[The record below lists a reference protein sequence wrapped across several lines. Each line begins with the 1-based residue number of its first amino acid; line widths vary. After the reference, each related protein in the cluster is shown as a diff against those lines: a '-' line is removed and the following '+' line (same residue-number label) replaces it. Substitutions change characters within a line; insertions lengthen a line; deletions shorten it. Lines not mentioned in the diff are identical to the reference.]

1 MDLAIWLLPL
11 VAILAILVGYLG
23 HKITTVRT
31 IGDAET
37 RASRIVEDA
46 RRAAADASR
55 EVESKARE
63 AEAKIKAAE
72 LEAKEV
78 ALRARAEL
86 EQDTRARQKEIQEI
100 ERRVVHQEEQLSR
113 RIDQLDRREAD
124 FDKRDRQSAE
134 RERKMAETEGRL
146 ANALEEHRRKL
157 ESVAGLT
164 AEEAKR
170 QLMAQI
176 EVDARREAQLLCM
189 RLEEEAR
196 ETAQLKAKEV
206 LATTIQRL
214 APDYTVETAVSI
226 VDLPSDDMKGRI
238 IGREGRNIRALE
250 LHTGVDLI
258 VDDTPEAVLISAYDP
273 YRREIARLALQKL
286 IADGRIHP
294 ARIEEVVEKVKKE
307 MEQHLKEEGEK
318 ACFEV
323 GVHGLHP
330 ELVKLVGRMKF
341 RTSYGQNCLQHSKE
355 VAWLCGMMAAEI
367 KADVKLAKRMGL
379 LHDIG
384 KALTHEQEGSHP
396 ELSLQVLTKYNES
409 PAVINAALCGHE
421 NVEPETIEAVLV
433 EAADGISAARP
444 GARRDVLESYIKRL
458 AKLEEIALSY
468 KGVEMCYA
476 IQAGRELRIMTK
488 SEQVSDLDAYQL
500 AKDISKRI
508 EAEMQYPGHIKVVVI
523 RETRAVEVARVAMTR
538 PVTVLCVGDVFGES
552 GRRCVQALL
561 PRLRKQHE
569 VDVAVVNVENAAAG
583 FGVTPL
589 IARTFLEQ
597 GVDVMTSGNHIW
609 DRKEI
614 IEYIVKENLLLRP
627 ANYPSGTPGVGSA
640 TVKAGPH
647 KVAVL
652 NLMGRV
658 FLPNLDCP
666 FRKADEEVARLRE
679 ETPLVVVDMHCE
691 ATSESQAMGWYLD
704 GRVSAVVGT
713 HRHVQ
718 TADERVLPRARPSSR
733 TSA

>member
-1 MDLAIWLLPL
+1 MDLVIWLLPL
-11 VAILAILVGYLG
+11 VAILAFLVGYLG
-23 HKITTVRT
+23 HKISTVRT
-31 IGDAET
+31 IGDADVQ
-37 RASRIVEDA
+37 AKRILDDA
-46 RRAAADASR
+46 KRSVADATR
-55 EVESKARE
+55 DVEGKARE
-63 AEAKIKAAE
+63 AEAKIRSAE
-72 LEAKEV
+72 LEAKEIS
-78 ALRARAEL
+78 LRARAEL
-86 EQDTRARQKEIQEI
+86 EQESRSRQKEIQDI
-100 ERRVVHQEEQLSR
+100 ERRVSQHEEQLTR
-113 RIDQLDRREAD
+113 RLDQLDRREQE
-124 FDKRDRQSAE
+124 FQRREQSFSD

-146 ANALEEHRRKL
+146 SNALEEHRRKL
-157 ESVAGLT
+157 ESIAGLT
-164 AEEAKR
+164 AEEARR

-176 EVDARREAQLLCM
+176 EVEARREAQLLGM

-196 ETAQLKAKEV
+196 ETAHVKAKEV

-330 ELVKLVGRMKF
+330 ELVKLVGRMKY

-409 PAVINAALCGHE
+409 PQVINAALCGHE
-421 NVEPETIEAVLV
+421 NVEPETIEAVLT

-458 AKLEEIALSY
+458 AKLEEIAMSY

-488 SEQVSDLDAYQL
+488 AEQISDLDAHQL

-523 RETRAVEVARVAMTR
+523 RETRAVEVA
-538 PVTVLCVGDVFGES
+538 
-552 GRRCVQALL
+552 
-561 PRLRKQHE
+561 K
-569 VDVAVVNVENAAAG
+569 
-583 FGVTPL
+583 
-589 IARTFLEQ
+589 
-597 GVDVMTSGNHIW
+597 
-609 DRKEI
+609 
-614 IEYIVKENLLLRP
+614 
-627 ANYPSGTPGVGSA
+627 
-640 TVKAGPH
+640 
-647 KVAVL
+647 
-652 NLMGRV
+652 
-658 FLPNLDCP
+658 
-666 FRKADEEVARLRE
+666 
-679 ETPLVVVDMHCE
+679 
-691 ATSESQAMGWYLD
+691 
-704 GRVSAVVGT
+704 
-713 HRHVQ
+713 
-718 TADERVLPRARPSSR
+718 
-733 TSA
+733 

>member
-1 MDLAIWLLPL
+1 MTMLTTPWLWLLLPL
-11 VAILAILVGYLG
+11 LAIVAVLVGFALHRWMSERQLG
-23 HKITTVRT
+23 AAGERAQRIVGEAER
-31 IGDAET
+31 DAE
-37 RASRIVEDA
+37 A
-46 RRAAADASR
+46 RHRS
-55 EVESKARE
+55 
-63 AEAKIKAAE
+63 AE
-72 LEAKEV
+72 LEAKEI
-78 ALRARAEL
+78 LLKARSDFETEARRRERDIQQIEQRILGKEEQLARKL
-86 EQDTRARQKEIQEI
+86 EEI
-100 ERRVVHQEEQLSR
+100 ERRLQQYTGKE
-113 RIDQLDRREAD
+113 RELV
-124 FDKRDRQSAE
+124 E
-134 RERKMAETEGRL
+134 RERAIVEKETLLG
-146 ANALEEHRRKL
+146 AALDDQRRKL
-157 ESVAGLT
+157 EAISGLT
-164 AEEAKR
+164 AEEARR
-170 QLMAQI
+170 QLLAQM
-176 EVDARREAQLLCM
+176 EEEARREAQLIAM

-196 ETAQLKAKEV
+196 ETAQGKAKEV

-214 APDYTVETAVSI
+214 APDYTVETAVSV

-273 YRREIARLALQKL
+273 YRREIARRALQIL

-307 MEQHLKEEGEK
+307 MEQHLREEGDK

-355 VAWLCGMMAAEI
+355 VAWLAGMMAAEI
-367 KADVKLAKRMGL
+367 KADPKLAKRMGL

-476 IQAGRELRIMTK
+476 IQAGRELRVMTK
-488 SEQVSDLDAYQL
+488 ADIVSDLDAHQL
-500 AKDISKRI
+500 AKDITKRI

-523 RETRAVEVARVAMTR
+523 RETRAVEVA
-538 PVTVLCVGDVFGES
+538 
-552 GRRCVQALL
+552 
-561 PRLRKQHE
+561 K
-569 VDVAVVNVENAAAG
+569 
-583 FGVTPL
+583 
-589 IARTFLEQ
+589 
-597 GVDVMTSGNHIW
+597 
-609 DRKEI
+609 
-614 IEYIVKENLLLRP
+614 
-627 ANYPSGTPGVGSA
+627 
-640 TVKAGPH
+640 
-647 KVAVL
+647 
-652 NLMGRV
+652 
-658 FLPNLDCP
+658 
-666 FRKADEEVARLRE
+666 
-679 ETPLVVVDMHCE
+679 
-691 ATSESQAMGWYLD
+691 
-704 GRVSAVVGT
+704 
-713 HRHVQ
+713 
-718 TADERVLPRARPSSR
+718 
-733 TSA
+733 

>member
-1 MDLAIWLLPL
+1 MDLVIWLLPL
-11 VAILAILVGYLG
+11 VAILAFLVGYLG
-23 HKITTVRT
+23 HKISTVRT
-31 IGDAET
+31 IGDAD
-37 RASRIVEDA
+37 AQAKRILDDA
-46 RRAAADASR
+46 RRSVTDSAR
-55 EVESKARE
+55 EVEGKARE
-63 AEAKIKAAE
+63 AEAKIRAAE
-72 LEAKEV
+72 LEAKEI
-78 ALRARAEL
+78 ALRARADL
-86 EQDTRARQKEIQEI
+86 EQEARVRQKEIQDI
-100 ERRVVHQEEQLSR
+100 ERRVVQHEEQLTR
-113 RIDQLDRREAD
+113 RLDQLDRREQD
-124 FDKRDRQSAE
+124 QQHREKQFTD
-134 RERKMAETEGRL
+134 RERKMAETESRL

-157 ESVAGLT
+157 ESIAALT
-164 AEEAKR
+164 AEEARR

-176 EVDARREAQLLCM
+176 EVESRREAQLLAM

-196 ETAQLKAKEV
+196 ETAHVKAKEV

-214 APDYTVETAVSI
+214 APDYTVETAVAI

-294 ARIEEVVEKVKKE
+294 ARIEEVVDKVKKE

-330 ELVKLVGRMKF
+330 ELVKLVGRMKY

-396 ELSLQVLTKYNES
+396 ELSLQVLTKYGES
-409 PAVINAALCGHE
+409 GQVINAALCGHE
-421 NVEPETIEAVLV
+421 NVEPETIEAVLT

-488 SEQVSDLDAYQL
+488 AEQISDLDAHQL

-523 RETRAVEVARVAMTR
+523 RETRAVEVA
-538 PVTVLCVGDVFGES
+538 
-552 GRRCVQALL
+552 
-561 PRLRKQHE
+561 K
-569 VDVAVVNVENAAAG
+569 
-583 FGVTPL
+583 
-589 IARTFLEQ
+589 
-597 GVDVMTSGNHIW
+597 
-609 DRKEI
+609 
-614 IEYIVKENLLLRP
+614 
-627 ANYPSGTPGVGSA
+627 
-640 TVKAGPH
+640 
-647 KVAVL
+647 
-652 NLMGRV
+652 
-658 FLPNLDCP
+658 
-666 FRKADEEVARLRE
+666 
-679 ETPLVVVDMHCE
+679 
-691 ATSESQAMGWYLD
+691 
-704 GRVSAVVGT
+704 
-713 HRHVQ
+713 
-718 TADERVLPRARPSSR
+718 
-733 TSA
+733 

>member
-1 MDLAIWLLPL
+1 MDLVIWLLPL
-11 VAILAILVGYLG
+11 VAILAFLVGYLG
-23 HKITTVRT
+23 HKISTVRT
-31 IGDAET
+31 IGDAD
-37 RASRIVEDA
+37 AQAKRILDDA
-46 RRAAADASR
+46 RRSVTDSAR
-55 EVESKARE
+55 EVEGRARE
-63 AEAKIKAAE
+63 AEAKIRAAD
-72 LEAKEV
+72 LEAKEI

-86 EQDTRARQKEIQEI
+86 EQETRVRQKEITDI
-100 ERRVVHQEEQLSR
+100 ERRVVQHEEQLTR
-113 RIDQLDRREAD
+113 RLDQLDRRE
-124 FDKRDRQSAE
+124 QE
-134 RERKMAETEGRL
+134 QQQRERQFGDRERRMAETESRL

-157 ESVAGLT
+157 ESIAALT
-164 AEEAKR
+164 AEEARR

-176 EVDARREAQLLCM
+176 EVEARREAQLLAM

-196 ETAQLKAKEV
+196 ETAHVKAKEV

-294 ARIEEVVEKVKKE
+294 ARIEEVVDKVKKE

-330 ELVKLVGRMKF
+330 ELVKLVGRMKY

-396 ELSLQVLTKYNES
+396 ELSFQVLTKYGES
-409 PAVINAALCGHE
+409 PQVINAALCGHE
-421 NVEPETIEAVLV
+421 NVEPETIEAVLT

-476 IQAGRELRIMTK
+476 IQAGRELRVMTK
-488 SEQVSDLDAYQL
+488 SEQISDLDAHQL

-523 RETRAVEVARVAMTR
+523 RETRAVEVA
-538 PVTVLCVGDVFGES
+538 
-552 GRRCVQALL
+552 
-561 PRLRKQHE
+561 K
-569 VDVAVVNVENAAAG
+569 
-583 FGVTPL
+583 
-589 IARTFLEQ
+589 
-597 GVDVMTSGNHIW
+597 
-609 DRKEI
+609 
-614 IEYIVKENLLLRP
+614 
-627 ANYPSGTPGVGSA
+627 
-640 TVKAGPH
+640 
-647 KVAVL
+647 
-652 NLMGRV
+652 
-658 FLPNLDCP
+658 
-666 FRKADEEVARLRE
+666 
-679 ETPLVVVDMHCE
+679 
-691 ATSESQAMGWYLD
+691 
-704 GRVSAVVGT
+704 
-713 HRHVQ
+713 
-718 TADERVLPRARPSSR
+718 
-733 TSA
+733 

>member
-1 MDLAIWLLPL
+1 MTGILLFDSIVAVIAL
-11 VAILAILVGYLG
+11 VVGFFL
-23 HKITTVRT
+23 HKFVTDRR
-31 IGDAET
+31 IGEAHQSA
-37 RASRIVEDA
+37 RRIVE
-46 RRAAADASR
+46 AAERD
-55 EVESKARE
+55 
-63 AEAKIKAAE
+63 AEARLKAAE
-72 LEAKEV
+72 LSLKEHE
-78 ALRARAEL
+78 LKTRAEL
-86 EQDTRARQKEIQEI
+86 DQEARRREQEI
-100 ERRVVHQEEQLSR
+100 EAVERRVLTKEEQLAR
-113 RIDQLDRREAD
+113 KLDDLDRRLGELTV
-124 FDKRDRQSAE
+124 RDRTLTGREKTLGE
-134 RERKMAETEGRL
+134 RESRL
-146 ANALEEHRRKL
+146 EAAVEEQRRKL
-157 ESVAGLT
+157 EVIAGLT

-170 QLMAQI
+170 QLVSQM
-176 EVDARREAQLLCM
+176 EVDARREAAIIGM

-196 ETAQLKAKEV
+196 ETAHQKAKEV

-258 VDDTPEAVLISAYDP
+258 VDDTPEAVIVSAYDP
-273 YRREIARLALQKL
+273 YRREIARLALQRL

-294 ARIEEVVEKVKKE
+294 ARIEEVVTKVKAE

-330 ELVKLVGRMKF
+330 ELVKLVGRMKY

-355 VAWLCGMMAAEI
+355 VAWLAGMMAAEV
-367 KADVKLAKRMGL
+367 KGDAKLAKRMGL

-444 GARRDVLESYIKRL
+444 GARRDVLESYVRRL

-476 IQAGRELRIMTK
+476 IQAGRELRVMTK
-488 SEQVSDLDAYQL
+488 ADIVSDLDAHQL

-523 RETRAVEVARVAMTR
+523 RETRAVEVAR
-538 PVTVLCVGDVFGES
+538 
-552 GRRCVQALL
+552 
-561 PRLRKQHE
+561 
-569 VDVAVVNVENAAAG
+569 
-583 FGVTPL
+583 
-589 IARTFLEQ
+589 
-597 GVDVMTSGNHIW
+597 
-609 DRKEI
+609 
-614 IEYIVKENLLLRP
+614 
-627 ANYPSGTPGVGSA
+627 
-640 TVKAGPH
+640 
-647 KVAVL
+647 
-652 NLMGRV
+652 
-658 FLPNLDCP
+658 
-666 FRKADEEVARLRE
+666 
-679 ETPLVVVDMHCE
+679 
-691 ATSESQAMGWYLD
+691 
-704 GRVSAVVGT
+704 
-713 HRHVQ
+713 
-718 TADERVLPRARPSSR
+718 
-733 TSA
+733 